1 MFILYQ
7 FLKRPV
13 WRKISIWKIN
23 FNVIIQK
30 SKLRRNRQDEIAFL
44 LFSSFQPGKAKATER
59 YHLLKILAKR
69 RFFSGT
75 KRKPQMEVSL
85 FKDQRFFSLANFWMA
100 LCFIIKLLLQLGNI
114 LSSHTKTPH
123 VTQPLNSVNPSSSF
137 NRTVSQFALL

>member
-1 MFILYQ
+1 MPAVEKVNKGAFSFFP
-7 FLKRPV
+7 FLF
-13 WRKISIWKIN
+13 S
-23 FNVIIQK
+23 
-30 SKLRRNRQDEIAFL
+30 AFL

-137 NRTVSQFALL
+137 TKTVSQLFCSEGRP